1 MKCSEFVFDYV
12 DSLYDRCPKIK
23 QNESGLNVNTSDW
36 VKGQKVRINLINKK
50 YNECFQNGA
59 TVALNNEEIKTY
71 PEKITKNK
79 PFI

>member
-23 QNESGLNVNTSDW
+23 PNESGLNVNTSDQ
-36 VKGQKVRINLINKK
+36 VKGQKVRINLINKT
-50 YNECFQNGA
+50 YNKCFQYA
-59 TVALNNEEIKTY
+59 VTVALNNEEIKTD